1 MKKEM
6 HYCGTKF
13 TPDVIKQGL
22 EVFKSVGGSAKACY
36 YNVRF
41 KNQEE
46 WHHDSASEFFS
57 DYVKEIEWG
66 TIDSMSGS
74 GYGFRVM
81 YKEGCSWVTIEAP
94 ERSKIEDVHYIF
106 SNSQE
111 NCKLPTKKQKD
122 KVQPVVF
129 IGHGRSSQWRDL
141 KDHLQDKH
149 KYIIEAYEVGAR
161 AGHTIRDILDEMMTK
176 SSFAL
181 LVLTAEDRD
190 ENGAFHARENVIH
203 ELGLFQ
209 GKLGF
214 ARAIAIVEE
223 GTTEFSNIHGIQQI
237 RFSKGNIRET
247 FGDILATLKRE
258 FHEVND

>member
-1 MKKEM
+1 M

-203 ELGLFQ
+203 GKNQ
-209 GKLGF
+209 GKNQGDVHAIMRFLVKTSQSSSSVMISPRSA
-214 ARAIAIVEE
+214 ARLTADWLIPIAAAKAVAVIP
-223 GTTEFSNIHGIQQI
+223 
-237 RFSKGNIRET
+237 RFRV
-247 FGDILATLKRE
+247 AR
-258 FHEVND
+258 